1 MKKSKTYLLSLATFV
16 RQYQVPPLM
25 EGHSDRAIFLTM
37 LTPGLC
43 GKGNPAQSHI
53 LPNYF
58 LVFSNILT
66 LQYSGPW
73 LKAKLWWKTWP
84 APEAVVE
91 VIAPE

>member
-1 MKKSKTYLLSLATFV
+1 MEKSKTYLLSLATFL
-16 RQYQVPPLM
+16 RQYQRPPLM
-25 EGHSDRAIFLTM
+25 EGHSGGEIFLTV

-43 GKGNPAQSHI
+43 SEGNPAWSHI

-73 LKAKLWWKTWP
+73 LKAKLWWKMWP
-84 APEAVVE
+84 APEVVVE